1 MAHML
6 VVEDINGDVEEG
18 HWVCSDSCHRILA
31 NTLNVPYNGWYGCV
45 ELEFN
50 TFCECCEDFM
60 HGINGNHDVGEI
72 VCDDS
77 TCDTCV
83 TD

>member
-6 VVEDINGDVEEG
+6 LIEDIDGDVEEG
-18 HWVCSDSCHRILA
+18 HWICSDSCHRTLA
-31 NTLNVPYNGWYGCV
+31 DTLEVAYKGWLGCI

-50 TFCECCEDFM
+50 TFCECCGDFM
-60 HGINGNHDVGEI
+60 HGIDGDGGHDI
-72 VCDDS
+72 VCEDS
-77 TCDTCV
+77 TCDTCS